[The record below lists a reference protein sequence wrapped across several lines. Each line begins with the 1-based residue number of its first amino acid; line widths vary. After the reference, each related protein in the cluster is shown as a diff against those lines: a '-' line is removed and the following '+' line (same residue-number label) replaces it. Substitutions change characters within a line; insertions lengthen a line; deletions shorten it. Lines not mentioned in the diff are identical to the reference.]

1 MDYVLLIHASESHFE
16 NLTEAEQGELFAG
29 HGAFT
34 KELMATGRG
43 SSGAALMPCATATCL
58 RVRNGKTTLTDGP
71 FAETKEQLG
80 GYYGFSTDD
89 LDEALTMASKIPDAA
104 YGCVEVRP
112 TPSFEGAPPYPPT
125 AKKPEDAT
133 KEYLLLLYEDESR
146 WARMLEAERNAIL
159 GRYFAVSAEMRKAG
173 VFIEGSALSSTREAK
188 TARLRDGKR
197 VVSDGPFAETKE
209 QLGGYYRIWA
219 RDLDHAAH
227 FAKQIPAAESGTIE
241 IRPVMDTSAFE

>member
-1 MDYVLLIHASESHFE
+1 MDYVLLIHASESHFDAMS
-16 NLTEAEQGELFAG
+16 EAEQGALFAG
-29 HGAFT
+29 HGAFS
-34 KELMATGRG
+34 KDLMATGRG
-43 SSGAALMPCATATCL
+43 MSGAALMPCATATCL

-80 GYYGFSTDD
+80 GYYGFKTDD
-89 LDEALTMASKIPDAA
+89 VNEAIAMAAKIPDAA
-104 YGCVEVRP
+104 FGCVEVRP
-112 TPSFEGAPPYPPT
+112 TPTFGGAPQTT

-133 KEYLLLLYEDESR
+133 KEYLLLIYEDESR
-146 WARMLEAERNAIL
+146 WATMPEAERNAIF

-173 VFIEGSALSSTREAK
+173 VYIDGSALSSTREAK
-188 TARLRDGKR
+188 TARVREGKR

-219 RDLDHAAH
+219 RDLDHAAQ
-227 FAKQIPAAESGTIE
+227 FAKQIPAAETGTIE